1 MQVECVAENAHGDP
15 VTARAALKIYDG
27 ECWSVMIMAWSDN
40 YYFYSNPHIF
50 MAENLKG
57 GGHFN
62 IKWELA
68 LCLPNCK
75 LIPHSLCNNT

>member
-27 ECWSVMIMAWSDN
+27 ECWSVQTIIMA
-40 YYFYSNPHIF
+40 
-50 MAENLKG
+50 EKLKG

-62 IKWELA
+62 RKWELV
-68 LCLPNCK
+68 LWLPNCK
-75 LIPHSLCNNT
+75 LIPHSLCNKSRT